1 MRFLA
6 NGSFLLPA
14 LNPLRASALN
24 PPLHQHWLDQS
35 NRFPE
40 RERQTQSVFHIIDAL
55 RAVKKSYI
63 HCFIHE
69 HLFIDTPTPRLRTT
83 NCPLL
88 PDDLGLSCTPSN
100 QISISLA
107 TSVTLQFMLLRIR
120 QLFGFTTYYGSFC
133 YYLLLLP
140 LLDPWETQERFQ
152 KRLKKTARISMRA
165 FGVHVKLQGFDN
177 LKDDTNT
184 IIIANHSSWFDQ
196 IALIDSLDIPLAFV
210 ANAKYFK
217 YPGLNRVLRKMGSVP
232 VLGRDI
238 AQSLSA
244 SRETLQAGKWLVIYP
259 EGTRSTSLL
268 PFRRGAALLAQQT
281 GVPLQPVII
290 HGAEEVL
297 PRRRSLLNVRPGVIT
312 LTILPSIPK
321 PDTISTK
328 LCMQQIQ
335 SCFTDRETTLKTE
348 SFTRPDD
355 QILSTPLVT
364 ANSHSEHKTSIRH
377 HLSSS
382 RQEVASY
389 SYRHDNDCH
398 ESADRQPENVS
409 TATDTRPEAVNH
421 MTHNTAKATTDAE
434 NYPVDINA
442 LKPNNGLGIFY
453 FTCAIML
460 TTVSITL
467 SLSSNMWG
475 WLLGQLL
482 LSITFIQWF
491 AILHEAGHKTMFQS
505 RWLNRW
511 ICYIAGFF
519 ALIPGD
525 CWRLVHAKHH
535 YWTGW
540 QDLDVTT
547 ETLVPRQ
554 LRGVERLV
562 INLCWRL
569 WIPLFASLYR
579 WNNYWN
585 LPRLRKMFQRSRQKR
600 LVTTNI
606 VAYLLAYTAITITVG
621 ASTMLTTFGL
631 GLLISF
637 ALQDLLILSQH
648 THIPMKLSEGDAVRP
663 FTPKQQEVFTR
674 SLTFPTW
681 FARLILLNFD
691 AHGLHH
697 ILPRV
702 PGYHLH
708 QLQARETLNCIR
720 WWKWILAAK
729 AVPGEILLFQNR
741 DETGFHF

>member
-1 MRFLA
+1 MR
-6 NGSFLLPA
+6 
-14 LNPLRASALN
+14 
-24 PPLHQHWLDQS
+24 
-35 NRFPE
+35 
-40 RERQTQSVFHIIDAL
+40 
-55 RAVKKSYI
+55 
-63 HCFIHE
+63 
-69 HLFIDTPTPRLRTT
+69 
-83 NCPLL
+83 
-88 PDDLGLSCTPSN
+88 
-100 QISISLA
+100 
-107 TSVTLQFMLLRIR
+107 M
-120 QLFGFTTYYGSFC
+120 
-133 YYLLLLP
+133 
-140 LLDPWETQERFQ
+140 
-152 KRLKKTARISMRA
+152 
-165 FGVHVKLQGFDN
+165 FGVQVKLQGIEN
-177 LKDDTNT
+177 LKNNTNT

-196 IALIDSLDIPLAFV
+196 IALIDSLDLPLAFV

-232 VLGRDI
+232 VLGGDI
-238 AQSLSA
+238 NKSLA
-244 SRETLQAGKWLVIYP
+244 CCRATLESGRWLVIYP

-281 GVPLQPVII
+281 GVALQPILI

-297 PRRRSLLNVRPGVIT
+297 PRKKSLLHVRPGVIT
-312 LTILPSIPK
+312 LTILPAIPK
-321 PDTISTK
+321 PETISTK

-335 SCFTDRETTLKTE
+335 SYFMASKPEQETE
-348 SFTRPDD
+348 SIKPATQRVDD
-355 QILSTPLVT
+355 QISD
-364 ANSHSEHKTSIRH
+364 SHVVAASVHTEHKTH
-377 HLSSS
+377 DLHGPPSS
-382 RQEVASY
+382 RQTTAIPSSDPPRNTASDATDLN
-389 SYRHDNDCH
+389 HH
-398 ESADRQPENVS
+398 KNVS
-409 TATDTRPEAVNH
+409 PTKDIQTNNRNH
-421 MTHNTAKATTDAE
+421 VPHNTATAATSDT
-434 NYPVDINA
+434 NYPVDLNT
-442 LKPNNGLGIFY
+442 LQPSDGLGMLY
-453 FTCAIML
+453 FSFASLL

-467 SLSSNMWG
+467 SLSSNTWV
-475 WLLGQLL
+475 WLLSQFI

-491 AILHEAGHKTMFQS
+491 AILHEAGHKTMFRA
-505 RWLNRW
+505 RWMNRW

-554 LRGVERLV
+554 LRAIERFA
-562 INLCWRL
+562 INVCWRL

-585 LPRLRKMFQRSRQKR
+585 LPRLTKIFQRPRQKR

-606 VAYLLAYTAITITVG
+606 LVYLLIYMAITIAVG
-621 ASTMLTTFGL
+621 ASTMITTFGL

-648 THIPMKLSEGDAVRP
+648 THIPMKLSDGEAVRP
-663 FTPKQQEVFTR
+663 FPPKQQEAFTR

-681 FARLILLNFD
+681 FARFILLNFD

-697 ILPRV
+697 MLPRI

-708 QLQARETLNCIR
+708 HLQARETLNCIR
-720 WWKWILAAK
+720 WWKWIFAAK

-741 DETGFHF
+741 DDTGFHF

>member
-1 MRFLA
+1 
-6 NGSFLLPA
+6 
-14 LNPLRASALN
+14 
-24 PPLHQHWLDQS
+24 
-35 NRFPE
+35 
-40 RERQTQSVFHIIDAL
+40 
-55 RAVKKSYI
+55 
-63 HCFIHE
+63 
-69 HLFIDTPTPRLRTT
+69 
-83 NCPLL
+83 
-88 PDDLGLSCTPSN
+88 
-100 QISISLA
+100 
-107 TSVTLQFMLLRIR
+107 MLLRIR
-120 QLFGFTTYYGSFC
+120 QFVGFITYYASFC

-140 LLDPWETQERFQ
+140 LLDPWETTERFQ
-152 KRLKKTARISMRA
+152 KRLKKTARISMRM
-165 FGVHVKLQGFDN
+165 FGVQVRLQGLEH

-210 ANAKYFK
+210 ANAKYFN

-238 AQSLSA
+238 TKSLTA
-244 SRETLQAGKWLVIYP
+244 SRATLQTGKWLVIYP

-281 GVPLQPVII
+281 GVPLQPVLI

-297 PRRRSLLNVRPGVIT
+297 PRRKSLLHVRPGVIT

-335 SCFTDRETTLKTE
+335 SCFMAPKPEQQTKAVKPANQR
-348 SFTRPDD
+348 FDD
-355 QILSTPLVT
+355 QTPDSQQVAASSNAEHSLHACHGQFKSHQTAAIFSTDLPRDKAWDATDVHHPENISVT
-364 ANSHSEHKTSIRH
+364 KDMQPDNQN
-377 HLSSS
+377 HLS
-382 RQEVASY
+382 R
-389 SYRHDNDCH
+389 
-398 ESADRQPENVS
+398 SAD
-409 TATDTRPEAVNH
+409 TA
-421 MTHNTAKATTDAE
+421 ATIDDE
-434 NYPVDINA
+434 YPVDIST
-442 LKPNNGLGIFY
+442 LQPSNGLGILY
-453 FTCAIML
+453 FACASLL

-467 SLSSNMWG
+467 SLSSNTWL

-491 AILHEAGHKTMFQS
+491 AILHEAGHKTMFRS

-554 LRGVERLV
+554 LRGIERFV
-562 INLCWRL
+562 INVCWRL

-585 LPRLRKMFQRSRQKR
+585 LPRLRKIFQRPRQKR

-606 VAYLLAYTAITITVG
+606 LAYLLTYVAITIAVG
-621 ASTMLTTFGL
+621 ASAMITTFGL

-648 THIPMKLSEGDAVRP
+648 THIPMKVSDGDSVRP
-663 FTPKQQEVFTR
+663 FPPKQQEVFTR

-681 FARLILLNFD
+681 FARLVLLNFD

-697 ILPRV
+697 MLPRI

-708 QLQARETLNCIR
+708 QLQSRETLNCIR
-720 WWKWILAAK
+720 WWKWIFAAK
-729 AVPGEILLFQNR
+729 GVPGEILLFQNR
-741 DETGFHF
+741 DDTGFHF

>member
-1 MRFLA
+1 
-6 NGSFLLPA
+6 
-14 LNPLRASALN
+14 
-24 PPLHQHWLDQS
+24 
-35 NRFPE
+35 
-40 RERQTQSVFHIIDAL
+40 
-55 RAVKKSYI
+55 
-63 HCFIHE
+63 
-69 HLFIDTPTPRLRTT
+69 
-83 NCPLL
+83 
-88 PDDLGLSCTPSN
+88 
-100 QISISLA
+100 
-107 TSVTLQFMLLRIR
+107 MLLRIR
-120 QLFGFTTYYGSFC
+120 QFFGFITYYASFC

-140 LLDPWETQERFQ
+140 LLDPWETTERFQ
-152 KRLKKTARISMRA
+152 KRLKKTARISMRM
-165 FGVHVKLQGFDN
+165 FGVQVKLQGLEH

-210 ANAKYFK
+210 ANAKYFN

-238 AQSLSA
+238 TKSLTA
-244 SRETLQAGKWLVIYP
+244 SRATLQTGKWLVIYP

-281 GVPLQPVII
+281 GVPLQPVLI

-297 PRRRSLLNVRPGVIT
+297 PRRKSLLHVRPGVIT

-335 SCFTDRETTLKTE
+335 CCFTDAKTKLKPQSGE
-348 SFTRPDD
+348 R
-355 QILSTPLVT
+355 TPNPSLVT
-364 ANSHSEHKTSIRH
+364 ASSLADCETNNWQPHQTAPPLSTNDTSGN
-377 HLSSS
+377 
-382 RQEVASY
+382 E
-389 SYRHDNDCH
+389 NDDVT
-398 ESADRQPENVS
+398 ANPPDRIS
-409 TATDTRPEAVNH
+409 TANDIRSKTTNPL
-421 MTHNTAKATTDAE
+421 MQNTAGAVTSAE
-434 NYPVDINA
+434 NYPVDINT
-442 LKPNNGLGIFY
+442 LQPTNGVGTFY
-453 FTCAIML
+453 FICALLL
-460 TTVSITL
+460 TTVSIII
-467 SLSSNMWG
+467 SLSSST
-475 WLLGQLL
+475 WLWLVGQLF
-482 LSITFIQWF
+482 LSIAFIQWF
-491 AILHEAGHKTMFQS
+491 AILHEAGHKTMFRS

-554 LRGVERLV
+554 LRGTERLV

-585 LPRLRKMFQRSRQKR
+585 LPRLRKILQRPRQRR
-600 LVTTNI
+600 LVTINI
-606 VAYLLAYTAITITVG
+606 AAYLLAYVTILIAVG
-621 ASTMLTTFGL
+621 PSTMITTVGL
-631 GLLISF
+631 GLLLSF
-637 ALQDLLILSQH
+637 SLQDLLILSQH
-648 THIPMKLSEGDAVRP
+648 THIPMKLSEGAKVRP
-663 FTPKQQEVFTR
+663 FTPNQQEAFTR
-674 SLTFPTW
+674 SLIFPTW

-697 ILPRV
+697 MLPRI

-729 AVPGEILLFQNR
+729 SVPGEILLFQNQ
-741 DETGFHF
+741 DDTGFHF

>member
-1 MRFLA
+1 
-6 NGSFLLPA
+6 
-14 LNPLRASALN
+14 
-24 PPLHQHWLDQS
+24 
-35 NRFPE
+35 
-40 RERQTQSVFHIIDAL
+40 
-55 RAVKKSYI
+55 
-63 HCFIHE
+63 
-69 HLFIDTPTPRLRTT
+69 
-83 NCPLL
+83 
-88 PDDLGLSCTPSN
+88 
-100 QISISLA
+100 
-107 TSVTLQFMLLRIR
+107 MLLRIR
-120 QLFGFTTYYGSFC
+120 QLFGFITYYGSFC

-140 LLDPWETQERFQ
+140 LLDPWETSERFQ
-152 KRLKKTARISMRA
+152 KRLKKTARISMRV
-165 FGVHVKLQGFDN
+165 FGVRVKLQGLEN
-177 LKDDTNT
+177 LKDNTNT

-217 YPGLNRVLRKMGSVP
+217 YPGLNHVLRKMGSVP

-238 AQSLSA
+238 AHSLTT
-244 SRETLQAGKWLVIYP
+244 SRETLQSGKWLVIYP

-281 GVPLQPVII
+281 GVPLQPVLI
-290 HGAEEVL
+290 HGAENVL
-297 PRRRSLLNVRPGVIT
+297 PRRRSLLYVRPGVIS

-321 PDTISTK
+321 PDTMSTK

-335 SCFTDRETTLKTE
+335 DCFIDTKNKLNTGSVD
-348 SFTRPDD
+348 RPDD
-355 QILSTPLVT
+355 QILGPPLVATSPNTESETDFPRRHTSSREEAACYST
-364 ANSHSEHKTSIRH
+364 ASPLESDSHDTTDNHSEHAT
-377 HLSSS
+377 
-382 RQEVASY
+382 
-389 SYRHDNDCH
+389 
-398 ESADRQPENVS
+398 
-409 TATDTRPEAVNH
+409 TAEDTRPERPRH
-421 MTHNTAKATTDAE
+421 LPRNTANDATGVE
-434 NYPVDINA
+434 NYPVDIST
-442 LKPNNGLGIFY
+442 LKPNDGLGFFY
-453 FTCAIML
+453 FTCAIVL
-460 TTVSITL
+460 TTVSVTL
-467 SLSSNMWG
+467 SLSSNTWV

-482 LSITFIQWF
+482 LSITLIQWF

-505 RWLNRW
+505 RWVNRW

-525 CWRLVHAKHH
+525 CWRLIHAKHH

-562 INLCWRL
+562 INACWRL

-585 LPRLRKMFQRSRQKR
+585 LPRLRNIFQRPRQKR

-606 VAYLLAYTAITITVG
+606 LGYLLAYVAITIAVG
-621 ASTMLTTFGL
+621 ASTMITTFGL

-663 FTPKQQEVFTR
+663 FPPKQQEIFTR

-697 ILPRV
+697 MLPRI

-729 AVPGEILLFQNR
+729 AVPGEILLFQNQDDTEFR
-741 DETGFHF
+741 F

>member
-1 MRFLA
+1 M
-6 NGSFLLPA
+6 LLP
-14 LNPLRASALN
+14 
-24 PPLHQHWLDQS
+24 
-35 NRFPE
+35 
-40 RERQTQSVFHIIDAL
+40 
-55 RAVKKSYI
+55 
-63 HCFIHE
+63 
-69 HLFIDTPTPRLRTT
+69 
-83 NCPLL
+83 
-88 PDDLGLSCTPSN
+88 
-100 QISISLA
+100 
-107 TSVTLQFMLLRIR
+107 IR
-120 QLFGFTTYYGSFC
+120 QFVGFITYYASFC

-140 LLDPWETQERFQ
+140 LVDPWETHERFQ
-152 KRLKKTARISMRA
+152 KRLKKTARISMRM
-165 FGVHVKLQGFDN
+165 FGVQVKLEGLEN
-177 LKDDTNT
+177 LKTDTNT

-238 AQSLSA
+238 NKSLTA
-244 SRETLQAGKWLVIYP
+244 SRETLESGKWLVIYP

-281 GVPLQPVII
+281 GAPLQPVLID
-290 HGAEEVL
+290 GAEDIL
-297 PRRRSLLNVRPGVIT
+297 PRRKSLLYVRPGIIT

-335 SCFTDRETTLKTE
+335 SCFQDSKATFKTKSVDHTDDPTHKSQWVPASSQIEHEIDALHRQTTSNPAATGGP
-348 SFTRPDD
+348 SDD
-355 QILSTPLVT
+355 
-364 ANSHSEHKTSIRH
+364 R
-377 HLSSS
+377 
-382 RQEVASY
+382 R
-389 SYRHDNDCH
+389 DNDCCDTTD
-398 ESADRQPENVS
+398 EPPTKVS
-409 TATDTRPEAVNH
+409 TAKVSTGKVS
-421 MTHNTAKATTDAE
+421 TAKVSTGKDATLGNQNHLTPNPAIHVAPPE
-434 NYPVDINA
+434 SYPVDLNT
-442 LKPNNGLGIFY
+442 LQPRNGLGTFY
-453 FTCAIML
+453 FICAILL

-467 SLSSNMWG
+467 SLSSKPWV

-505 RWLNRW
+505 RWMNRW

-519 ALIPGD
+519 ALVPGD

-562 INLCWRL
+562 INVCWRL

-585 LPRLRKMFQRSRQKR
+585 LPRLRRIFQRPRQKR
-600 LVTTNI
+600 LVTINI
-606 VAYLLAYTAITITVG
+606 LAYLLAYMAITMAVG
-621 ASTMLTTFGL
+621 AFTMLTTFGL
-631 GLLISF
+631 GLLISLS
-637 ALQDLLILSQH
+637 LQDLLILSQH
-648 THIPMKLSEGDAVRP
+648 THIPMKLSEGDSVRP
-663 FTPKQQEVFTR
+663 FTPKQQEAFTR
-674 SLTFPTW
+674 SLIFPTW

-697 ILPRV
+697 MLPRI

-708 QLQARETLNCIR
+708 QLQARETLNCIS
-720 WWKWILAAK
+720 WWRWILAAK
-729 AVPGEILLFQNR
+729 AVPGEILLFQNQ
-741 DETGFHF
+741 DDTGFHF